1 MANTS
6 AGYGTVFEKA
16 LALPSLE
23 KAALIEKLFESF
35 GDADRAS
42 LDAEWEK
49 ESESRL
55 AAYLN
60 GEIKSVAEDEVFERL
75 A

>member
-1 MANTS
+1 MANVST
-6 AGYGTVFEKA
+6 GYGAVLESA

-42 LDAEWEK
+42 LDAEWAK

-55 AAYLN
+55 DAYLK
-60 GEIKSVAEDEVFERL
+60 GDIKAVNEDEVFGRL
-75 A
+75 S